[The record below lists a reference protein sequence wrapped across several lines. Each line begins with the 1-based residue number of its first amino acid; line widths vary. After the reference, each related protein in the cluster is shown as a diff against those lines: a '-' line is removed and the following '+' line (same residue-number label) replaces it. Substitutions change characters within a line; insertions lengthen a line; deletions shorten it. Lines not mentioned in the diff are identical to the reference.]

1 MLTLLPKSHLV
12 RGGGGSPLRRPAEAR
27 ILWRGGERGGGDD
40 HLGGCGEEDVGWCS
54 DIRLR
59 STIFGI
65 LPQEEGEESFPKSQ
79 VVAFSL
85 LK

>member
-1 MLTLLPKSHLV
+1 MLLPKSHLV

-27 ILWRGGERGGGDD
+27 VLWRGGERGGGDD
-40 HLGGCGEEDVGWCS
+40 HLGGGCGEDNVGWCS